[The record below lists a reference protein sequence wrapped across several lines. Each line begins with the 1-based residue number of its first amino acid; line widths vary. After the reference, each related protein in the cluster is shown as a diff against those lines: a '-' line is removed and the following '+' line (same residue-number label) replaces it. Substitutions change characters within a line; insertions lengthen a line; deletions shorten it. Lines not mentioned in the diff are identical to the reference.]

1 MALFDVMSRLKAII
15 GGDNNSPKESFANI
29 QTEHFDS
36 GLKIET
42 DLDYKD
48 RCVLVGVVRN
58 TYQFEILL
66 REKFYHIPISQVNE
80 CQIPIKYIAIYQSKR
95 FFGKNAGIRYF
106 GEVES
111 CSTVKRCEI
120 REIPK
125 DSQEKY
131 LYFKIK
137 RWQMLDNTIEAK
149 DMELT
154 AFSTTL
160 YLLKKSND
168 SSELV
173 LRNREEHLFYR
184 ELLKKV
190 KMLVRLRKPNGGEI
204 VYKDYT
210 VKLSGGMIYL
220 YFADILEYA
229 IGYDIFLER
238 PTDIIREIFDYYPE
252 L

>member
-1 MALFDVMSRLKAII
+1 MALFDVMSKLKAII
-15 GGDNNSPKESFANI
+15 NGNTVYKESLVD
-29 QTEHFDS
+29 TETKHFES
-36 GLKIET
+36 ATKTET

-48 RCVLVGVVRN
+48 RCVLVGVVRS
-58 TYQFEILL
+58 TFQFEVLIK
-66 REKFYHIPISQVNE
+66 EKFYHIPISQVNE
-80 CQIPIKYIAIYQSKR
+80 CQFPIKYIAIYQSKR
-95 FFGKNAGIRYF
+95 FFGKKAGIRYF

-111 CSTVKRCEI
+111 CSTVKRCDI
-120 REIPK
+120 KEIPK

-137 RWQMLDNTIEAK
+137 RWQMLDNTVAAK
-149 DMELT
+149 DMDLT

-173 LRNREEHLFYR
+173 LRSREEHIFYR
-184 ELLKKV
+184 DLVKKV
-190 KMLVRLRKPNGGEI
+190 KMLVKLRKSEGGEI
-204 VYKDYT
+204 VYRDYT
-210 VKLSGGMIYL
+210 LKFTGGMVYL
-220 YFADILEYA
+220 FFADMLEYA

-238 PTDIIREIFDYYPE
+238 PTDIISNIFDYYPE

>member
-1 MALFDVMSRLKAII
+1 MAVFDVLSKLKVLL
-15 GGDNNSPKESFANI
+15 GGEA
-29 QTEHFDS
+29 QTEEDLVD
-36 GLKIET
+36 LKIESFSEDSEKES

-58 TYQFEILL
+58 TYQFEVLL

-80 CQIPIKYIAIYQSKR
+80 CQFPVKYIAIYQSKR
-95 FFGKNAGIRYF
+95 FFGKKAGIRYF

-111 CSTVKRCEI
+111 CSTVKRCAI
-120 REIPK
+120 KEIPK

-137 RWQMLDNTIEAK
+137 RWQLLDRAIEAK

-160 YLLKKSND
+160 YLLKKSYD

-173 LRNREEHLFYR
+173 LRNREEHLFYK

-190 KMLVRLRKPNGGEI
+190 KRLVKSRTPDGEKI
-204 VYKDYT
+204 IYKDYT
-210 VKLSGGMIYL
+210 LYLKGGMIHL
-220 YFADILEYA
+220 YFADVLEYV
-229 IGYDIFLER
+229 IGYDVFLER
-238 PTDIIREIFDYYPE
+238 PTDIIRDIFDYYPE

>member
-1 MALFDVMSRLKAII
+1 MALFDVVSKLKTILGGVKSTDGKMVDNSIERLE
-15 GGDNNSPKESFANI
+15 D
-29 QTEHFDS
+29 DS
-36 GLKIET
+36 KIEA

-58 TYQFEILL
+58 TYQFEVLL
-66 REKFYHIPISQVNE
+66 RKKFYHIPISQVNE
-80 CQIPIKYIAIYQSKR
+80 CQFPIKNIAIYQSKR

-106 GEVES
+106 GKVES
-111 CSTVKRCEI
+111 CSTVKRSDI
-120 REIPK
+120 KEIPK
-125 DSQEKY
+125 DSDEKY

-137 RWQMLDNTIEAK
+137 RWQMLDRAIEAK
-149 DMELT
+149 IMEVT

-160 YLLKKSND
+160 YLLKKCSD

-190 KMLVRLRKPNGGEI
+190 KMLVKLRKPDGGKI

-210 VKLSGGMIYL
+210 LEFVGGMIYL
-220 YFADILEYA
+220 YFAEILEYA

-252 L
+252 I

>member
-1 MALFDVMSRLKAII
+1 MALFDVMSKLKAILS
-15 GGDNNSPKESFANI
+15 GAGS
-29 QTEHFDS
+29 TEEKTVDI
-36 GLKIET
+36 KIERFE
-42 DLDYKD
+42 DDSKNEVDFDYKD

-58 TYQFEILL
+58 TYQFDLLL
-66 REKFYHIPISQVNE
+66 RKKFYHIPHSQVNE
-80 CQIPIKYIAIYQSKR
+80 CQFPVKYIAIYQSKR

-111 CSTVKRCEI
+111 CSTVKRCDI
-120 REIPK
+120 KEIPK

-137 RWQMLDNTIEAK
+137 RWQMLDKAIEAK

-160 YLLKKSND
+160 YLLKKSKD
-168 SSELV
+168 SSELL

-190 KMLVRLRKPNGGEI
+190 KKLVRLRRPDGEAI
-204 VYKDYT
+204 VYRDYT
-210 VKLSGGMIYL
+210 LKFMGGMIYL
-220 YFADILEYA
+220 YFADVFEYA

>member
-1 MALFDVMSRLKAII
+1 MALFDVMSKLKAII
-15 GGDNNSPKESFANI
+15 GGVNLPEENLVDI
-29 QTEHFDS
+29 
-36 GLKIET
+36 KIENIEDEAT
-42 DLDYKD
+42 LQADLDYKD

-58 TYQFEILL
+58 TYQFEVLL

-80 CQIPIKYIAIYQSKR
+80 CQLPVKYIAIYQSKR

-111 CSTVKRCEI
+111 CSTVKRSEI
-120 REIPK
+120 KEIPK
-125 DSQEKY
+125 DSCEKY

-137 RWQMLDNTIEAK
+137 RWQMLDKAIEAK

-160 YLLKKSND
+160 YLLKKSYD

-173 LRNREEHLFYR
+173 LRNREEHLFYK
-184 ELLKKV
+184 EVLKKV
-190 KMLVRLRKPNGGEI
+190 KMLVKLRKPNGGKI
-204 VYKDYT
+204 IYRDYT
-210 VKLSGGMIYL
+210 LDFVGGMIYL
-220 YFADILEYA
+220 YFADVLEYA
-229 IGYDIFLER
+229 IGYDVFLER

>member
-1 MALFDVMSRLKAII
+1 MALYDVMSKLKAILRVSTQKEEGMVDI
-15 GGDNNSPKESFANI
+15 KIESF
-29 QTEHFDS
+29 ERES
-36 GLKIET
+36 KT
-42 DLDYKD
+42 DADPDYKN

-58 TYQFEILL
+58 TYQFEVLL

-80 CQIPIKYIAIYQSKR
+80 CQFPVKYIAIYQSKR

-111 CSTVKRCEI
+111 CSTLKRCDI
-120 REIPK
+120 KEIPK
-125 DSQEKY
+125 DSEEKY

-137 RWQMLDNTIEAK
+137 RWQMLDKAIEAK

-154 AFSTTL
+154 AFSTTP
-160 YLLKKSND
+160 YLLQKSYD

-190 KMLVRLRKPNGGEI
+190 KRLVALRKPDGEDI

-210 VKLSGGMIYL
+210 LKLVGGMIYL
-220 YFADILEYA
+220 FFADVLEYA
-229 IGYDIFLER
+229 VGYDIFLER
-238 PTDIIREIFDYYPE
+238 PIDIIREIFDYYPE

>member
-1 MALFDVMSRLKAII
+1 MALFDIMSKLKAII
-15 GGDNNSPKESFANI
+15 GGENDPGESFVNAE
-29 QTEHFDS
+29 TEHFGFDS
-36 GLKIET
+36 KNET

-58 TYQFEILL
+58 TYQFEFLL

-80 CQIPIKYIAIYQSKR
+80 CQFPIKYIAIYQSKR

-120 REIPK
+120 KEIPK

-137 RWQMLDNTIEAK
+137 RWQMLDNTVEAK

-160 YLLKKSND
+160 YLLKKCND

-190 KMLVRLRKPNGGEI
+190 KTLVRLRKPDGGDI

-210 VKLSGGMIYL
+210 LKLTDGMIYL
-220 YFADILEYA
+220 YFADVLEYA